1 MSKAPSVVDKHVGQ
15 RLRNRRIELG
25 MSQDRL
31 ATELG
36 LTFQQIQKYEKGT
49 NRIGAGRLHEV
60 ARILDTSIEYFF
72 DNLET
77 VEEAE
82 STPAIDANDPVFA
95 AQDVRALAGAFAE
108 IRDAE
113 TRRRLLDLVRA
124 LRDAQAPADAPQRA
138 WRVA

>member
-1 MSKAPSVVDKHVGQ
+1 
-15 RLRNRRIELG
+15 